1 MLLDENERLKKEL
14 DRVYQRPPF
23 YNPITEA
30 SLCAADCSP
39 DQIGI
44 KGIEMATFKEAYPTY
59 IFTLTRLDEGVLKT
73 LAILQEAGF
82 RFKPMEDEDI
92 ARPFP
97 QQQPEGLTVAM
108 AGYDR
113 LTDRF
118 YYGSLRGDIARLYNW
133 EDSYALAKELT
144 MEVSFSRM
152 SLYEMSKALT
162 DDEFAEIQAYEEL
175 KEEELRGRRS
185 A

>member
-1 MLLDENERLKKEL
+1 MNEKEYQMLLDENKSLKKEL

-39 DQIGI
+39 NQIGI
-44 KGIEMATFKEAYPTY
+44 KGIEMATFKEARPTY
-59 IFTLTRLDEGVLKT
+59 IFTLTRLDKGVLKT

-82 RFKPMEDEDI
+82 VFEHLEHEDI
-92 ARPFP
+92 ARPFS
-97 QQQPEGLTVAM
+97 QEQPEGLTVAM

-113 LTDRF
+113 LEDCF

-133 EDSYALAKELT
+133 EDSYKLA
-144 MEVSFSRM
+144 
-152 SLYEMSKALT
+152 
-162 DDEFAEIQAYEEL
+162 EEL
-175 KEEELRGRRS
+175 GLEVQKSRGYRVGNEP

>member
-14 DRVYQRPPF
+14 DRVYQRPPID
-23 YNPITEA
+23 NPITEA
-30 SLCAADCSP
+30 SLFGADCSP

-82 RFKPMEDEDI
+82 EFEHLEHEDLG
-92 ARPFP
+92 RPFS
-97 QQQPEGLTVAM
+97 QEQTEGLTVAM
-108 AGYDR
+108 AGYGR
-113 LTDRF
+113 LEDCFR
-118 YYGSLRGDIARLYNW
+118 YGFTGGDSALLYDW
-133 EDSYALAKELT
+133 ESCYALA
-144 MEVSFSRM
+144 
-152 SLYEMSKALT
+152 
-162 DDEFAEIQAYEEL
+162 EEL
-175 KEEELRGRRS
+175 GLEVQKSRGYPVGNEP